1 MQIPPTGHI
10 QEATKPKPASTT
22 REKREPPSCLRLS
35 LSLNTSVPCIH
46 WALNTFSVPDESH
59 LLEVTTQHTT
69 KEEFLMVF
77 NAFWF
82 PLTHIQK
89 VKLKSLLIQLDY
101 ENQGNLVCVWGA
113 GRVVVMETG
122 YLVLLQTCILLF
134 SNLRF
139 FMYLICCH

>member
-1 MQIPPTGHI
+1 
-10 QEATKPKPASTT
+10 
-22 REKREPPSCLRLS
+22 
-35 LSLNTSVPCIH
+35 
-46 WALNTFSVPDESH
+46 
-59 LLEVTTQHTT
+59 
-69 KEEFLMVF
+69 MVF